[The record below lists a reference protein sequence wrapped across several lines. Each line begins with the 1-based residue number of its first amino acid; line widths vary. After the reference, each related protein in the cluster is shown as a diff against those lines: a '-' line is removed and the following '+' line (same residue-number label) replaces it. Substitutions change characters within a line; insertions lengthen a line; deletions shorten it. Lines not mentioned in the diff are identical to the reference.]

1 MDDKYNIGKPKKPE
15 NRLEELQLQ
24 IEQMVKKRD
33 AEKDPA
39 ARQKLQAEIMRLF
52 AQYERAKL

>member
-1 MDDKYNIGKPKKPE
+1 MDDKYNVGKPKKPE
-15 NRLEELQLQ
+15 GKLEELQVK
-24 IEQMVKKRD
+24 IEEMVKRRD

-39 ARQKLQAEIMRLF
+39 AKQKLHAEIMGLF

>member
-1 MDDKYNIGKPKKPE
+1 MDDKYNVRKPAKPE
-15 NRLEELQLQ
+15 TKSEELQLQ
-24 IEQMVKKRD
+24 IEEMVKKRD

-39 ARQKLQAEIMRLF
+39 AKQKLHAEIMRLF